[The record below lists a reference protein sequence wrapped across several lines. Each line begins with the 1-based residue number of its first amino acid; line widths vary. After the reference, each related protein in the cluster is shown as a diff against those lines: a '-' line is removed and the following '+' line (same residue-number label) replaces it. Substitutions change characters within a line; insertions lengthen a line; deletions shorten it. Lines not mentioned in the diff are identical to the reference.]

1 MSRSIQN
8 YVLSLQQKLYPKI
21 VGKCTNHVFLDI
33 FRRLYI
39 ANIHGF
45 VIEYVHSV
53 EKQLYFQWMK
63 YLMIY
68 LHKKEN
74 GGVRKWQV

>member
-21 VGKCTNHVFLDI
+21 VGKMHKSCF
-33 FRRLYI
+33 FRHFQYI

>member
-8 YVLSLQQKLYPKI
+8 YVLSLQQNYIQKSLE
-21 VGKCTNHVFLDI
+21 KCTNHVLLDI

-39 ANIHGF
+39 ANIHDF

-68 LHKKEN
+68 LHRKEN